1 MSIDVHI
8 DIVMSCHTMLLS
20 YQIITVSQDYFHIPR
35 MRHEKGNGPFFVP
48 KTLAVLKKL
57 NFLSTAMAFVEGTGG
72 SVCTVK
78 RGHSVYG

>member
-35 MRHEKGNGPFFVP
+35 MRHEKGNGPFFIHLRPQNTGCVEEVE
-48 KTLAVLKKL
+48 L
-57 NFLSTAMAFVEGTGG
+57 FVHCHG
-72 SVCTVK
+72 VC
-78 RGHSVYG
+78 